1 MEKSFNL
8 DTPRLSLLPFIQNEG
23 ELLFQMFTHPFIRR
37 YLWDDQIISQ
47 EQVEEILK
55 KNQQLFTEEKCG
67 LWGIREKG
75 SGEKVGFVGLWYFF
89 EEEQPQLLYG
99 LYPEYAGKGYAT
111 EAANQIAAYAFNEL
125 NFSYLIASCDAPNIA
140 SQNLARR
147 IGMEKKETRLL
158 EGKETVFFRL
168 QPQEVCNSG

>member
-1 MEKSFNL
+1 MENSLNL
-8 DTPRLSLLPFIQNEG
+8 DTPRLTLLPFSQNEG
-23 ELLFQMFTHPFIRR
+23 ALILQMFTHPFIRR

-75 SGEKVGFVGLWYFF
+75 SWEKVGFVGLWYFF
-89 EEEQPQLLYG
+89 EEDQPQLLYG
-99 LYPEYAGKGYAT
+99 LYSEYTGKGYAT
-111 EAANQIAAYAFNEL
+111 EAANRIAAYAFNTL

-140 SQNLARR
+140 SQHVAER
-147 IGMEKKETRLL
+147 IGMIEVETRIA

-168 QPQEVCNSG
+168 EP